1 MQCDNWVPYVREDGT
16 YMRLGS
22 DMVAA
27 ICQPELSQ
35 AVAVGTVAGNITI
48 DGKPMEYLPQV
59 GTGMGAIIITY
70 FFIKLINKILD

>member
-1 MQCDNWVPYVREDGT
+1 VQCDNWVPYVRDDGT
-16 YMRLGS
+16 YMHLGA

-27 ICQPELSQ
+27 ICQPELSH
-35 AVAVGTVAGNITI
+35 AVAFGTVVGDVSI

-70 FFIKLINKILD
+70 FFIKLINKMFA